1 MRFVPI
7 GCFGPKV
14 SPGPVDVL
22 LMNTGILNR
31 NLAAKRVGMY
41 VRERRRH
48 LGLSRAELAR
58 RLGFVLGSVVSH
70 VERGAPTAAPSGPR
84 VRAPG
89 WARALELEPATFA
102 GDLAAL
108 SGAMGASE
116 DSLSLTRP
124 AWA

>member
-1 MRFVPI
+1 
-7 GCFGPKV
+7 
-14 SPGPVDVL
+14 
-22 LMNTGILNR
+22 MNTGILNR

-41 VRERRRH
+41 VRERRCH

-70 VERGAPTAAPSGPR
+70 VERGDARIAPEAMA
-84 VRAPG
+84 G
-89 WARALELEPATFA
+89 WARALELEPAIFA

-108 SGAMGASE
+108 SGTAGSSE
-116 DSLSLTRP
+116 DTLSLTRP